1 MIKKAL
7 YLLLFGALVVTGCT
21 PEEADGFAIY
31 LLEQDM
37 PATEILGMD
46 IEELILEDEPI
57 LSADDIILY
66 DWDTHTIELSSEGY
80 SSIQDLF
87 LLPVNVSGIPF
98 VACVGSQRIYTG
110 AFWTPASS
118 LIYDGVLIMHPMDDA
133 SRTIQLSVGYPLSEV
148 FSGKDPRGDSRIME
162 SLEYENKLK

>member
-7 YLLLFGALVVTGCT
+7 SLMLFSVLVVTSCA
-21 PEEADGFAIY
+21 PKEAGGFAIY
-31 LLEQDM
+31 LLEGDT
-37 PATEILGMD
+37 PATEVLGMD

-57 LSADDIILY
+57 LSAEDIVIY
-66 DWDTHTIELSSEGY
+66 DRDSHTMELTKEGY
-80 SSIQDLF
+80 SRIQDLF
-87 LLPVNVSGIPF
+87 TLPVNVSGIPF
-98 VACVGSQRIYTG
+98 VVCVGSQRIYTG

-133 SRTIQLSVGYPLSEV
+133 KRIIQLSLGYPVSDV

-162 SLEYENKLK
+162 SLEGEGKLK